1 LKDLRKLE
9 NKLGELKHQNKK
21 IIEYMIE
28 KDQEIENLKKKKV
41 EIEAEDPY
49 AVMKEN
55 ELMKAFL
62 QPKTKRSS
70 QYLNEGNYL
79 GSQKFLHSAKSL
91 KEISLKKSSQ
101 MSSLHDYDIK

>member
-1 LKDLRKLE
+1 
-9 NKLGELKHQNKK
+9 
-21 IIEYMIE
+21 MIE

-62 QPKTKRSS
+62 QSKTKRS
-70 QYLNEGNYL
+70 LRNINEGNYL
-79 GSQKFLHSAKSL
+79 GSQKFLHSAKSM

-101 MSSLHDYDIK
+101 ISSLHDYDIK

>member
-1 LKDLRKLE
+1 
-9 NKLGELKHQNKK
+9 
-21 IIEYMIE
+21 MIE

-62 QPKTKRSS
+62 QSKTKRSS
-70 QYLNEGNYL
+70 QKLNEGNYL
-79 GSQKFLHSAKSL
+79 GFQKFLHSAKTL

-101 MSSLHDYDIK
+101 ISSLHDYDIK